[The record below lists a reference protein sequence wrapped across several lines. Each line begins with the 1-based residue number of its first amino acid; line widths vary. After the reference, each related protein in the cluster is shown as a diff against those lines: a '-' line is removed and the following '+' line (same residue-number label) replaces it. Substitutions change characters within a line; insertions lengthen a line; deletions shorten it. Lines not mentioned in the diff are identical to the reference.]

1 MRNLLNPKWLLI
13 INTVPTIVLFVLF
26 IGEFNVI
33 KTLLA
38 EENISLWTIFS
49 IILGTLGVLNLS
61 YSAYLIFRKKEI
73 SIFYGVAALLC
84 YIPFL
89 YLFEYHID
97 KIIPFNIPQ
106 WMYSG
111 NSVIYAITFLMPTL
125 IYSIFVFVL
134 HFTPENKDHKA
145 SRNFLFAI
153 IVPILFYLFF
163 QVIMPLWKP
172 VEGNFGIHTT
182 LIFVIAG
189 TLVFL
194 FFVIRAVY
202 ILATKK
208 NHIWQKYQLAWKI
221 PISILLP
228 LVGLAVNNGQ
238 FLSSFVSNDAGV
250 FGDFKSYWFYALAFV
265 NGIFICLPNLKN
277 KLYRILL
284 FVGRSITFSYTL
296 YFFLVFLPFLPLSI
310 IAIIAI
316 GTGFLMLTPLLL
328 FVLHVNELSKD
339 ITFLHKSFSRSTILL
354 VSFCCVMV
362 IPVSITFKYL
372 NDRSVLNET
381 LNYIYSP
388 DYSKTYKIDKSSL
401 QNTLNVVSYYKDNNN
416 QTLLGSQ
423 IPYLSSYF
431 NWLVL
436 DNLTLSDAKIN
447 SLEKIFWDK
456 TSFKLSPEISTNDN
470 VQITNISTK
479 STYDKAQHVWVSWID
494 LEMTN
499 NTNSDQPSEY
509 KTTFELPDG
518 CWISDYYLYVGKK
531 KKMGILAEKKSA
543 MWVFSNIRNENKDP
557 GILYY
562 LTGNKVAFRVFPFA
576 KNEVRK
582 TGIELLHRELIKLTL
597 DNRVIELGKPDSI
610 QNVGFENKVV
620 VYVSSQQKQTL
631 KKVQRRPYYHF
642 IVDVSTGIEKY
653 SNEFIKRIEKLTE
666 KDKSLAENAQISFVN
681 SYVTTY
687 PYDNE
692 WKQHFKSQVF
702 EGGFY
707 LDRAIKTILVNSYKE
722 KSNTFPVIIV
732 VTDSIQ
738 NAVLDKDFSDLKMT
752 FPDNNLFF
760 CLNDKGNL
768 EPHSLMTK
776 PSESVTDTLSN
787 YNGKTVL
794 EYKFNDNAVSYL
806 PDNNKPTIL
815 LRSDIFETSENEI
828 KDKNW
833 ESALIM
839 QAKWTSQILHPETS
853 DKEWLRLVKYSFM
866 SKVMTPVT
874 SYLVVENEAQKAAL
888 LKKQKQVLSSNKSLD
903 LGEDTQRMSEPGLVL
918 MAILFGFAL
927 WIKEKRKKTKYSC

>member
-13 INTVPTIVLFVLF
+13 INTVPIIVLFVLF

-33 KTLLA
+33 KTLLT
-38 EENISLWTIFS
+38 EENISLWKLFGF
-49 IILGTLGVLNLS
+49 ILGFLGVLNLS

-89 YLFEYHID
+89 YLFGYHID

-106 WMYSG
+106 WMFSG
-111 NSVIYAITFLMPTL
+111 NSVIYVGTFLMPTL
-125 IYSIFVFVL
+125 AYSIFVLVL

-145 SRNFLFAI
+145 SSNFLFAI
-153 IVPILFYLFF
+153 IVPIAFYLFF

-172 VEGNFGIHTT
+172 VDGDFGIHTI
-182 LIFVIAG
+182 LIFVIVG

-202 ILATKK
+202 ILSTKR

-221 PISILLP
+221 PISIVLP

-250 FGDFKSYWFYALAFV
+250 FGDFKSYWFYALAIV
-265 NGIFICLPNLKN
+265 NGIFICLPNPEN

-310 IAIIAI
+310 IAIIAV

-339 ITFLHKSFSRSTILL
+339 ITFLRKFFSRNTILL
-354 VSFCCVMV
+354 ISICSVMV

-372 NDRSVLNET
+372 NDKDVLNET
-381 LNYIYSP
+381 LDYIYSP

-401 QNTLNVVSYYKDNNN
+401 QNTLNVVSYYKDKNN

-447 SLEKIFWDK
+447 SIEMIFWDK

-470 VQITNISTK
+470 VKITNISTK
-479 STYDKAQHVWVSWID
+479 STYDKSQQAWVSWIN

-499 NTNSDQPSEY
+499 NTGNDWPSEY
-509 KTTFELPDG
+509 KTVFELPEG
-518 CWISDYYLYVGKK
+518 CWISNYYLYVGKK
-531 KKMGILAEKKSA
+531 KEMGILAEKKSA

-582 TGIELLHRELIKLTL
+582 TGIELLHREPIKLTL
-597 DNRVIELGKPDSI
+597 DNKVIKLGKPDSI
-610 QNVGFENKVV
+610 QSAGFENKDV
-620 VYVSSQQKQTL
+620 VYVSSKQKQTL
-631 KKVQRRPYYHF
+631 KKVQRKPYYHF

-653 SNEFIKRIEKLTE
+653 SNEFTKRIEKLVE

-692 WKQHFKSQVF
+692 WKQHFKSQIF
-702 EGGFY
+702 DGGFY
-707 LDRAIKTILVNSYKE
+707 LDRAIKTVLVNSYKE

-776 PSESVTDTLSN
+776 PSESLPDSLSN
-787 YNGKTVL
+787 YNGNTVL
-794 EYKFNDNAVSYL
+794 EYKVNDNAVIYL

-815 LRSDIFETSENEI
+815 LKSDIFETSENEI
-828 KDKNW
+828 KDKSW

-927 WIKEKRKKTKYSC
+927 WIKEKRNQII

>member
-1 MRNLLNPKWLLI
+1 L
-13 INTVPTIVLFVLF
+13 TD
-26 IGEFNVI
+26 
-33 KTLLA
+33 
-38 EENISLWTIFS
+38 ENIYLWKIFS
-49 IILGTLGVLNLS
+49 IILGMLGVLNLS

-73 SIFYGVAALLC
+73 SIIYGVAALLC

-89 YLFEYHID
+89 YLFGYHID

-106 WMYSG
+106 WMFSG
-111 NSVIYAITFLMPTL
+111 NSVIYVGTFLMPTL
-125 IYSIFVFVL
+125 AYSIFVLVL
-134 HFTPENKDHKA
+134 HFTPEKKEHKA
-145 SRNFLFAI
+145 SSNFLFAI
-153 IVPILFYLFF
+153 IIPIAFYLFF

-172 VEGNFGIHTT
+172 VDGDFGIHTI
-182 LIFVIAG
+182 LIFVIVG

-194 FFVIRAVY
+194 FFIIRAVY

-208 NHIWQKYQLAWKI
+208 NHVWQKYQLAWKI
-221 PISILLP
+221 PISIVLP

-238 FLSSFVSNDAGV
+238 FLSSFLSADAGV
-250 FGDFKSYWFYALAFV
+250 FGDFKGYWFYALAIV
-265 NGIFICLPNLKN
+265 NGIFLCLPSREN

-310 IAIIAI
+310 IAIIAV

-339 ITFLHKSFSRSTILL
+339 ITFLRKSFSRNTILL
-354 VSFCCVMV
+354 ISICSVMV
-362 IPVSITFKYL
+362 IPISITFKYL
-372 NDRSVLNET
+372 NDRAVLNET
-381 LNYIYSP
+381 LDYIYSP
-388 DYSKTYKIDKSSL
+388 DYSKRYKIDKSSL
-401 QNTLNVVSYYKDNNN
+401 QNTLNVVSYYKDTNN

-436 DNLTLSDAKIN
+436 DNLTLSDAKIH
-447 SLEKIFWDK
+447 SIEMIFLGK

-470 VQITNISTK
+470 VQITNVSTK
-479 STYDKAQHVWVSWID
+479 STYDKAQHAWTSWIN

-499 NTNSDQPSEY
+499 NTDSDQPSEY

-518 CWISDYYLYVGKK
+518 CWISNYYLYVGKK
-531 KKMGILAEKKSA
+531 KEMGILAEKKSA

-582 TGIELLHRELIKLTL
+582 TGIELLHREPIKLTL
-597 DNRVIELGKPDSI
+597 DNKVIELGKPDSI
-610 QNVGFENKVV
+610 QSAGFESKDV
-620 VYVSSQQKQTL
+620 VYVSSKQKQTL
-631 KKVQRRPYYHF
+631 KKVQRKPYYHF

-666 KDKSLAENAQISFVN
+666 KNKYLAENAQVSFVN

-687 PYDNE
+687 FYDNK
-692 WKQHFKSQVF
+692 WKQYFQSQVF

-707 LDRAIKTILVNSYKE
+707 LDRAIKTVLVNSYKE
-722 KSNTFPVIIV
+722 KSNTFPIMIV

-738 NAVLDKDFSDLKMT
+738 NAVLDKDFSDLKIA
-752 FPDNNLFF
+752 FPENNLFF

-776 PSESVTDTLSN
+776 PSELLTDILLN
-787 YNGKTVL
+787 YDSTTVL
-794 EYKFNDNAVSYL
+794 EYKFNDNVISYL

-815 LRSDIFETSENEI
+815 LKSDIFETSENEI
-828 KDKNW
+828 KDTNW
-833 ESALIM
+833 KSALIM
-839 QAKWTSQILHPETS
+839 QAKWTSQVLHPETS
-853 DKEWLRLVKYSFM
+853 DKEWLRLVKFSFM

-888 LKKQKQVLSSNKSLD
+888 LKKQKQVLLSNKSLD
-903 LGEDTQRMSEPGLVL
+903 LGEDTQRMSEPGLFL

>member
-13 INTVPTIVLFVLF
+13 INTVPIIVLFVLF

-33 KTLLA
+33 KTLLTD
-38 EENISLWTIFS
+38 ENISLWKVFGL
-49 IILGTLGVLNLS
+49 ILGSLGVLNLS

-145 SRNFLFAI
+145 SGNFLFAV
-153 IVPILFYLFF
+153 IVPIVFYLFF

-172 VEGNFGIHTT
+172 VDGNFGIHTT

-194 FFVIRAVY
+194 FFIIRAVY

-238 FLSSFVSNDAGV
+238 FFNSFLSNDEGV
-250 FGDFKSYWFYALAFV
+250 FGDFKSYWFYALAIV
-265 NGIFICLPNLKN
+265 NGIIICLPNLEN
-277 KLYRILL
+277 KLYRIFL

-310 IAIIAI
+310 IAIIAV

-339 ITFLHKSFSRSTILL
+339 ITLLRKFFSRNTILL
-354 VSFCCVMV
+354 ISFCSVMV
-362 IPVSITFKYL
+362 LPVSITFKYL
-372 NDRSVLNET
+372 NDRSVLNKT
-381 LNYIYSP
+381 LDYIYSP

-401 QNTLNVVSYYKDNNN
+401 QNTLNVVSYYKDDNN

-447 SLEKIFWDK
+447 SIEKIFWDK
-456 TSFKLSPEISTNDN
+456 TSFKLSPEISANDN
-470 VQITNISTK
+470 VKITNISTK
-479 STYDKAQHVWVSWID
+479 STYDKAQHAWVSWINLEITNHTGND
-494 LEMTN
+494 LL
-499 NTNSDQPSEY
+499 SEF
-509 KTTFELPDG
+509 KTTFELPEG
-518 CWISDYYLYVGKK
+518 CWISNYYLYVGKK
-531 KKMGILAEKKSA
+531 KEMGILAEKKSA

-562 LTGNKVAFRVFPFA
+562 LTGSKVAFRVFPFA

-582 TGIELLHRELIKLTL
+582 TGIELLHREPIKLTL
-597 DNRVIELGKPDSI
+597 DNKVIELGKPDSV
-610 QNVGFENKVV
+610 QNAGFESKDVI
-620 VYVSSQQKQTL
+620 YVSSQQKQTL
-631 KKVQRRPYYHF
+631 KKVQRKPYYHF

-653 SNEFIKRIEKLTE
+653 SNEFIRRIEKLAE
-666 KDKSLAENAQISFVN
+666 KNKSLAENAQISFVN
-681 SYVTTY
+681 SYFTSY
-687 PYDNE
+687 SYDNE

-707 LDRAIKTILVNSYKE
+707 LDRAIRTILVNSYKE

-768 EPHSLMTK
+768 EPHSLLTK

-815 LRSDIFETSENEI
+815 LKSDIFETSENEI
-828 KDKNW
+828 KDKSW

-888 LKKQKQVLSSNKSLD
+888 FKKQKQVLSGNKSLD
-903 LGEDTQRMSEPGLVL
+903 LGEDTQRMSEPGLFL
-918 MAILFGFAL
+918 MAILLGFVL
-927 WIKEKRKKTKYSC
+927 WIKEKRNQII